1 MTLTQDGGT
10 ARYAGG
16 DGWYVEGR
24 VPNPWHDVTMG
35 PFDTARDA
43 GEAGRERRLGGRHL
57 FQVREGRRVV

>member
-1 MTLTQDGGT
+1 MSDLARDGGV
-10 ARYAGG
+10 ARYLG

-24 VPNPWHDVTMG
+24 VPGPWRDVVKG

-43 GEAGRERRLGGRHL
+43 GEEGHRLRLGGRHL